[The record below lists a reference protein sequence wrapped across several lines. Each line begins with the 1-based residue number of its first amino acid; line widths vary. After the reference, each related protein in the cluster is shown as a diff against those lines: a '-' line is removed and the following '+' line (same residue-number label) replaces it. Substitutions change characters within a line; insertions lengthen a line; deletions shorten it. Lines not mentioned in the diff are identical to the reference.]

1 MVSIEDINRMGSYGD
16 IEGLINTGLTD
27 PEPEVRIQSVIELIN
42 IGDEKFIDF
51 LITTLESSDNH
62 IGRTLAAEAL
72 GNTARI
78 LKENENIIIQ
88 QSLDK
93 SVGPLIKALNDDSYE
108 VRGLS
113 SWALGH
119 IGDPRAVEP
128 LIKSLDDSDFI
139 VRRNSVDALGDIG
152 DPRAV
157 NPLIKTL
164 DDESFMGRINSIDA
178 LGKIADPH
186 AIDPIIKTL
195 GDHVEDVQDLAALVL
210 SNMGNIAVEPL
221 INALQNPNKCIQAY
235 AASILGNIGDTRAV
249 WPLIQVLEAPP
260 VYYIDPHPDDPEWDV
275 QVASAISLGTIRD
288 HRAIEPL
295 KRALMSSNPALSLS
309 ASEALKQ
316 MGVDGES
323 LIKKQQ
329 LTDELE
335 TIIFVFFNSDNREER
350 NNAVQML
357 AKIGE
362 PAFEPI
368 LEASVSDDSVI
379 RRKCCDALGLMGNPR
394 AVIPLTTLLADSDRF
409 VRRRAANALIRI
421 GDERAVSSLINAL
434 NDPESKVRS
443 RAATALGN
451 IGDNNAVNHLI
462 NSSMDRNSSVREE
475 SVRALHK
482 IGWTPNTDERSIK
495 FLIGQRDFN
504 RCAEIGEPAIIPL
517 INTFNSDSETR
528 NKAVKAIVKIGEP
541 AINPLLNA
549 LNNPNPVIIRKACDA
564 LGLIGDPR
572 AVIPLTER
580 LNDPEK
586 YVRRRAANALIR
598 IGDERAVDP
607 LINALNDSEY
617 KVRMRA
623 AEALGNIG
631 DKKAIQPLEYLLN
644 DERPEVVEVS
654 TKAQNKLKSS

>member
-78 LKENENIIIQ
+78 LKENENILMQ

-93 SVGPLIKALNDDSYE
+93 SVVHLIKALNDESYE

-113 SWALGH
+113 SWALGN

-128 LIKSLDDSDFI
+128 LIESLDDSDFI

-157 NPLIKTL
+157 EPLIKTL
-164 DDESFMGRINSIDA
+164 DDESFMGRINSVDA
-178 LGKIADPH
+178 LGKIADPR
-186 AIDPIIKTL
+186 AIEPLINIL
-195 GDHVEDVQDLAALVL
+195 GDHVEDVQDLAAIVL
-210 SNMGNIAVEPL
+210 SNMGSIAVEPL
-221 INALQNPNKCIQAY
+221 INALENPNKCIQAY
-235 AASILGNIGDTRAV
+235 AASILGNIGDHRAV
-249 WPLIQVLEAPP
+249 LPLIKVLEAPP
-260 VYYIDPHPDDPEWDV
+260 AYYIDPHPDDPEWDV
-275 QVASAISLGTIRD
+275 QVVSAITLGTIRD

-295 KRALMSSNPALSLS
+295 KRALMSSNSALSFS

-316 MGVDGES
+316 MGIDGES
-323 LIKKQQ
+323 LIKKQH

-335 TIIFVFFNSDNREER
+335 TIIYVFFNSDSREER

-394 AVIPLTTLLADSDRF
+394 AVIPLTALLADSDRF
-409 VRRRAANALIRI
+409 VRRRAANALINV
-421 GDERAVSSLINAL
+421 GDERAVLSLINAL

-451 IGDNNAVNHLI
+451 IKDNKAVDHLI
-462 NSSMDRNSSVREE
+462 NSSMDSNSVVREE
-475 SVRALHK
+475 SVKALHK
-482 IGWTPNTDERSIK
+482 IGWTPKTDERSIK
-495 FLIGQRDFN
+495 FLIGQKDFN
-504 RCAEIGEPAIIPL
+504 RCAAIGEPAVIPL
-517 INTFNSDSETR
+517 INTFNTDSETR
-528 NKAVKAIVKIGEP
+528 NEAVKAIVKIGEP

-549 LNNPNPVIIRKACDA
+549 LNNPNPVIRRKACDA
-564 LGLIGDPR
+564 LGDIGDPR

-580 LNDPEK
+580 LNDPER
-586 YVRRRAANALIR
+586 YVKRRAANALIK
-598 IGDERAVDP
+598 ISDDRAVNP
-607 LINALNDSEY
+607 LINALNDPEY

-631 DKKAIQPLEYLLN
+631 DKKAIKPLENLLN
-644 DERPEVVEVS
+644 DERPEVAEAS
-654 TKAQNKLKSS
+654 TKALNKLK